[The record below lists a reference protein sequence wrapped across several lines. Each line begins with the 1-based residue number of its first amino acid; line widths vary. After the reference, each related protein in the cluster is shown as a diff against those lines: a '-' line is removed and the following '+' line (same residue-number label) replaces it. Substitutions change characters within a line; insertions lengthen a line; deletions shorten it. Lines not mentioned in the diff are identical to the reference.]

1 MSLNKAL
8 IKLEAINNYWD
19 KKLGSKG
26 GKFHWNHVYT
36 IPELKE
42 YIELVRKE
50 IQDVFSILGAL
61 KYPGHKERQL
71 VQSCIKDLT
80 QAMERSERLY
90 KHWEANPTEERS
102 CFGMSVW
109 TWTAQKNLKRLQSG
123 KLRHGVKKIRID
135 DEVV

>member
-1 MSLNKAL
+1 MYT
-8 IKLEAINNYWD
+8 LEE
-19 KKLGSKG
+19 
-26 GKFHWNHVYT
+26 VR
-36 IPELKE
+36 E
-42 YIELVRKE
+42 YIVFVRKE
-50 IQDVFSILGAL
+50 IQDVFSILGTL
-61 KYPGHKERQL
+61 KYPGHKENQL
-71 VQSCIKDLT
+71 VQSSIKDLT
-80 QAMERSERLY
+80 QSLERSERQY